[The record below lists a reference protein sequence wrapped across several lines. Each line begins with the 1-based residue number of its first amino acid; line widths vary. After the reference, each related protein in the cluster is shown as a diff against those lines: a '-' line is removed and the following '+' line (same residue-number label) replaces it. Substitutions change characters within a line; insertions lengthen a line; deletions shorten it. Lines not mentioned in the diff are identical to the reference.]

1 MVQKTALKRPSAA
14 PGSIASSSSKW
25 TPQGSKEMQGRAA
38 MTQMMLLFLRFSD
51 LVYTIWI
58 RIHTYNIVG
67 VDDTGLG
74 GRFSLV
80 FFAHDMVFF

>member
-1 MVQKTALKRPSAA
+1 
-14 PGSIASSSSKW
+14 
-25 TPQGSKEMQGRAA
+25 MQGRAA

>member
-1 MVQKTALKRPSAA
+1 
-14 PGSIASSSSKW
+14 
-25 TPQGSKEMQGRAA
+25 MQGRAA

-58 RIHTYNIVG
+58 HTCDIVG
-67 VDDTGLG
+67 ADDTVHG

-80 FFAHDMVFF
+80 FFAHDMVFFLNTHDMGVMRLPN